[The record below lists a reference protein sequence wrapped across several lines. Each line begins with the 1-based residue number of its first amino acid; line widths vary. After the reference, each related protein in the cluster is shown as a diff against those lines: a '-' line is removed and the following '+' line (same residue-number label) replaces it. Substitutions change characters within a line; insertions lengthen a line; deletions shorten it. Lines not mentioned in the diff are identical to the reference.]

1 MRANL
6 KRSRLVCGNE
16 CYDCFM
22 GIDIVGFFKEHK
34 EEILGAL
41 AIMGGAMLMAMSDS
55 DSEHAELTN
64 GQKLDLS
71 EAVEAVSWNFGEG
84 IEYAY
89 ASDDSV
95 CFVLVDDEYE
105 NIYFTYSTGEWDA
118 SYCDVSEDVEDAV
131 KMILDRLNE
140 RW

>member
-1 MRANL
+1 
-6 KRSRLVCGNE
+6 
-16 CYDCFM
+16 M

-41 AIMGGAMLMAMSDS
+41 AILGGAMLMAMSDG

-71 EAVEAVSWNFGEG
+71 EAVEAVSWNFREG
-84 IEYAY
+84 VEYAY
-89 ASDDSV
+89 VSDDSV
-95 CFVLVDDEYE
+95 CFALVDGECK
-105 NIYFTYSTGEWDA
+105 NIYFTYLQGEWSA
-118 SYCDVSEDVEDAV
+118 SYCDVSEDVGDAV